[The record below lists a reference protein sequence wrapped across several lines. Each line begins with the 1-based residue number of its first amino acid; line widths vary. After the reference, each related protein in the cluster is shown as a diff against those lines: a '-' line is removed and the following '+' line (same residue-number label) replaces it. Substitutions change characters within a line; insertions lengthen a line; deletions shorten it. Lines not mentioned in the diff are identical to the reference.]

1 MNKVLIIIFSFFLFI
16 SCVEKKEKHSIDY
29 NLIKTESPKY
39 AKGFNIEYYDKF
51 QVINIFNPW
60 KENEI
65 QEKIFVTTSDD
76 ITFPPKSIVIKS
88 PLKKIAITSCTHI
101 EFINLL
107 GEVEKIKGV
116 CSPELIYN
124 NTIQQLYKE
133 KKITN
138 LGDAFNI
145 NIEQLLNLNPDG
157 IMLATYNKQ
166 DNNTQRLEHCGIKL
180 LYNNEW
186 TESSLLGRAEWI
198 KYFGILFDKKAEA
211 DSIFFKIESNYKE
224 ATQLATQIK
233 NKKSVMVGSNFKGT
247 WYVPGGK
254 SFMGQLLNDAG
265 AEYYFSNTDDTQSI
279 PLNFE
284 TVLDKF
290 YNADVWLNAPTAT
303 MQELF
308 SIDPRH
314 KLFKSAQ
321 HNDVYAFLAK
331 SNKNGANDF
340 WESGVAH
347 PDLLLKDMIWAL
359 YPEVM
364 ANYSPYYILKLK

>member
-1 MNKVLIIIFSFFLFI
+1 MNKVLIIIFSIFLFI

-39 AKGFNIEYYDKF
+39 AKGFNIEYYDEF

-211 DSIFFKIESNYKE
+211 DCI
-224 ATQLATQIK
+224 
-233 NKKSVMVGSNFKGT
+233 
-247 WYVPGGK
+247 
-254 SFMGQLLNDAG
+254 
-265 AEYYFSNTDDTQSI
+265 
-279 PLNFE
+279 
-284 TVLDKF
+284 
-290 YNADVWLNAPTAT
+290 
-303 MQELF
+303 
-308 SIDPRH
+308 
-314 KLFKSAQ
+314 LFKREC
-321 HNDVYAFLAK
+321 N
-331 SNKNGANDF
+331 
-340 WESGVAH
+340 
-347 PDLLLKDMIWAL
+347 
-359 YPEVM
+359 
-364 ANYSPYYILKLK
+364 

>member
-1 MNKVLIIIFSFFLFI
+1 
-16 SCVEKKEKHSIDY
+16 
-29 NLIKTESPKY
+29 
-39 AKGFNIEYYDKF
+39 
-51 QVINIFNPW
+51 
-60 KENEI
+60 
-65 QEKIFVTTSDD
+65 
-76 ITFPPKSIVIKS
+76 
-88 PLKKIAITSCTHI
+88 
-101 EFINLL
+101 
-107 GEVEKIKGV
+107 
-116 CSPELIYN
+116 
-124 NTIQQLYKE
+124 
-133 KKITN
+133 
-138 LGDAFNI
+138 
-145 NIEQLLNLNPDG
+145 
-157 IMLATYNKQ
+157 MLATYNKQ

-308 SIDPRH
+308 SIDPVTNYLNLLNTTMYMH
-314 KLFKSAQ
+314 SWQNLIKMGLTIFGK
-321 HNDVYAFLAK
+321 
-331 SNKNGANDF
+331 
-340 WESGVAH
+340 VA
-347 PDLLLKDMIWAL
+347 LLTLI
-359 YPEVM
+359 YF
-364 ANYSPYYILKLK
+364 

>member
-1 MNKVLIIIFSFFLFI
+1 MNKVLIIIFSIFLFI

-145 NIEQLLNLNPDG
+145 NIEQLLNLNP
-157 IMLATYNKQ
+157 
-166 DNNTQRLEHCGIKL
+166 L
-180 LYNNEW
+180 LQM
-186 TESSLLGRAEWI
+186 SL
-198 KYFGILFDKKAEA
+198 Y
-211 DSIFFKIESNYKE
+211 
-224 ATQLATQIK
+224 
-233 NKKSVMVGSNFKGT
+233 
-247 WYVPGGK
+247 
-254 SFMGQLLNDAG
+254 
-265 AEYYFSNTDDTQSI
+265 
-279 PLNFE
+279 
-284 TVLDKF
+284 
-290 YNADVWLNAPTAT
+290 
-303 MQELF
+303 
-308 SIDPRH
+308 
-314 KLFKSAQ
+314 
-321 HNDVYAFLAK
+321 
-331 SNKNGANDF
+331 
-340 WESGVAH
+340 
-347 PDLLLKDMIWAL
+347 
-359 YPEVM
+359 
-364 ANYSPYYILKLK
+364 